1 MELDVTKIEFSIE
14 LDVSKIKFSPNTD
27 VKWNSTLVKSS
38 TALGKLTNVMK
49 ELYYRRILLFSPI
62 HLWTLAG
69 HWLICVYEV
78 LGMYYHKP
86 WPITIEKV
94 LEIQKTNTYWYSRFI
109 SGIYKNDISG
119 GFR

>member
-1 MELDVTKIEFSIE
+1 MWWRSFTTGGFCC
-14 LDVSKIKFSPNTD
+14 FPQ
-27 VKWNSTLVKSS
+27 STC
-38 TALGKLTNVMK
+38 
-49 ELYYRRILLFSPI
+49 
-62 HLWTLAG
+62 G